1 MKPNRPLFALLIALL
16 IHVLLFGLFWGW
28 FSFDTQDEKPFYKE
42 KRFGL
47 TLSEEAEETALATPD
62 SPVLAPPKHSKVQ
75 KPQIVP
81 APQKNIQS
89 PSPESELKPFSEAD
103 RDTLPPS
110 VLHHYGEEFFTLPSG
125 EQHFIIDNL
134 QKIRK
139 INEIV
144 GTRLLRD
151 RSDIDPNDNNI
162 VEFILN
168 PDGTI
173 SDLTLEKNRIGTPLD
188 ELTLQTINLAYPKY
202 PKPGQPTHIRIRVYI
217 IVR

>member
-16 IHVLLFGLFWGW
+16 IHALLIGLFLGW
-28 FSFDTQDEKPFYKE
+28 TASDRQDKKPFYKE

-47 TLSEEAEETALATPD
+47 TLNEETEVTDTSEATP
-62 SPVLAPPKHSKVQ
+62 PIMAPNERSTFQ
-75 KPQIVP
+75 KPQNVP
-81 APQKNIQS
+81 MPIKSIQS

-103 RDTLPPS
+103 RESLPLS
-110 VLHHYGEEFFTLPSG
+110 VLHHYGEEFFSLPSG

-151 RSDIDPNDNNI
+151 RSDIDPNDNNV

-173 SDLTLEKNRIGTPLD
+173 SDLSLEKNRIGTPLD

-202 PKPGQPTHIRIRVYI
+202 PKPEQPTHIRIRVYI
-217 IVR
+217 IVK